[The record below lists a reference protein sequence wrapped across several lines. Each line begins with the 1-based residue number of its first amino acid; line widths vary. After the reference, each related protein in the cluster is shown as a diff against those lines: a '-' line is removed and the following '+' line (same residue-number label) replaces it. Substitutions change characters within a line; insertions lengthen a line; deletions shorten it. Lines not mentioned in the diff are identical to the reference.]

1 MYSYKVDWL
10 GSDARFFVIIIIF
23 FFCSKLSE
31 GKRSFFYFLI
41 IRGTCFNISWT
52 RMSQSAWNSWLT
64 FRKRSFQAFLLWQR
78 LNGQCSGGVSLI
90 IRAKYP
96 SLRLGFRKTFKRTI
110 VLDSNFLESLLLKF
124 LSKSIFGCKNV
135 RVYGKRREFSGGV
148 LAKRRQDILRK
159 LPWLC
164 LKAQLE
170 ET

>member
-10 GSDARFFVIIIIF
+10 GSDARFFVIIIF
-23 FFCSKLSE
+23 FFLLKAE
-31 GKRSFFYFLI
+31 RRQKVIFYFLI

-52 RMSQSAWNSWLT
+52 RMSQSAWNSWLS

-78 LNGQCSGGVSLI
+78 LNGQCSGGVLLI

-148 LAKRRQDILRK
+148 LAKCRQDILRK

>member
-1 MYSYKVDWL
+1 MYSYQVDWL

-23 FFCSKLSE
+23 FFAQSWAKAK
-31 GKRSFFYFLI
+31 GHFFYFLI

-78 LNGQCSGGVSLI
+78 LNGQCSGGVLLI

-148 LAKRRQDILRK
+148 LAKRRQDILCK